1 MTAQGGDLLTWLL
14 DADALCAATY
24 PGGDTNPYDFGSL
37 CDQKDGH
44 TGNHRAL
51 AEIAGGYRRHVVWAV
66 DGSVLPDEET
76 IQDHPHVSAA
86 GQKTPP
92 IEGDRVT

>member
-1 MTAQGGDLLTWLL
+1 MTAQGEDILAWL
-14 DADALCAATY
+14 DDALCAATY

-44 TGNHRAL
+44 AGNHRAL
-51 AEIAGGYRRHVVWAV
+51 AQIAGGYRRHVVWAV

-76 IQDHPHVSAA
+76 TQNHPHVNAA
-86 GQKTPP
+86 GQTPP